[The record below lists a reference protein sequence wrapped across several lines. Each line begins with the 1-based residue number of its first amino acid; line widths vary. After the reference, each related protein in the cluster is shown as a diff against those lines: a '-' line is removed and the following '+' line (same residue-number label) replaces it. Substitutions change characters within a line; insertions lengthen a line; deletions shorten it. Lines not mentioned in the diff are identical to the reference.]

1 MASAGEALGLTED
14 PFHTAIGEKLLE
26 ATDEHLISE
35 NWEANL
41 AICDLINS
49 SSQGPDQ
56 AVRAIRRR
64 LELGAGKS
72 PKSTLLTLTVL
83 ESCVKN
89 CRKQFTILVCSRD
102 FSDFLLSRVISPQ
115 LDPGPEI
122 QTKVLSLLQSWAHA
136 FSHDPEL
143 QGVAEV
149 YIELKKKG
157 IQFPVPSDDDLLL
170 VQSMQPG
177 PRSPSHS
184 HSASTPTPS
193 IGGLSLQSPTHSNN
207 SRHTPTKS
215 QSSMEVRPRKIPLG
229 GKLTSDQVSKL
240 SRDIQITQ
248 RHLAVFSELLSEL
261 VPGQE
266 HPEDLEMLVGVAA
279 TSQEMQDRVMELL
292 GAVDSPEITAALL
305 DINDKMNSEM
315 ERYKRYRAKCA
326 NRANSKK
333 DPEAFSPD
341 EVLLQLPASASCSQ
355 PACGVSRPVSLLSQ
369 DSASAAKSG
378 KEEDF
383 QEIEAWMREN
393 EGNEDLMREFEQEA
407 SGDGATSQEFDKF
420 LRKRSE
426 AALTPK

>member
-1 MASAGEALGLTED
+1 MVGAGEALGLTED
-14 PFHTAIGEKLLE
+14 PLHTPIGEKLLE

-35 NWEANL
+35 NWEANI
-41 AICDLINS
+41 AICDLVNS
-49 SSQGPDQ
+49 SAQGPGQ
-56 AVRAIRRR
+56 AVRAIRKQ
-64 LELGAGKS
+64 LEVSAGKS
-72 PKSTLLTLTVL
+72 PKSTLLTLTLL

-89 CRKQFTILVCSRD
+89 CRREFTILVSSRD
-102 FSDFLLSRVISPQ
+102 FAEFLLSRVISPQ
-115 LDPGPEI
+115 LEPGPDI

-136 FSHDPEL
+136 FSHDPDL

-177 PRSPSHS
+177 PRSPSQS
-184 HSASTPTPS
+184 TPSSTPTPS
-193 IGGLSLQSPTHSNN
+193 IDSQANQSPTHSNN
-207 SRHTPTKS
+207 SRKTSS
-215 QSSMEVRPRKIPLG
+215 QSSMEVRPRRIPRG

-240 SRDIQITQ
+240 GRDIQITQ

-261 VPGQE
+261 LPGQE

-279 TSQEMQDRVMELL
+279 TSQEMQDRVVELL
-292 GAVDSPEITAALL
+292 GAVQGSPEITAALL

-326 NRANSKK
+326 NRAASKK

-341 EVLLQLPASASCSQ
+341 EVLLQIPASSSSQ
-355 PACGVSRPVSLLSQ
+355 PPGPESRPISLVSQ
-369 DSASAAKSG
+369 DSASAVKSG

-383 QEIEAWMREN
+383 QEIEAWMKEN
-393 EGNEDLMREFEQEA
+393 EGNEELMREFEQEA
-407 SGDGATSQEFDKF
+407 LGDGATSQEFDKF

-426 AALTPK
+426 AAQTRN

>member
-14 PFHTAIGEKLLE
+14 PLHTAIGEKLLE

-41 AICDLINS
+41 AICDLVNS

-56 AVRAIRRR
+56 AVRAIRKR
-64 LELGAGKS
+64 LELSAGKS
-72 PKSTLLTLTVL
+72 HKSTILTLTVL

-89 CRKQFTILVCSRD
+89 CRKQFTILVCSRE

-184 HSASTPTPS
+184 SHSASTPTTS
-193 IGGLSLQSPTHSNN
+193 IGGLSPQSPTHSKE
-207 SRHTPTKS
+207 SRHSPTKS
-215 QSSMEVRPRKIPLG
+215 QSSMEVRPRKIPRG

-248 RHLAVFSELLSEL
+248 RHLAVFSELLTEL

-326 NRANSKK
+326 NSNRAASKK

-341 EVLLQLPASASCSQ
+341 EVLLQLPSSSSQ
-355 PACGVSRPVSLLSQ
+355 PAGAVSRPVSLLSQ
-369 DSASAAKSG
+369 DSGAKSG

-426 AALTPK
+426 AALTPR